1 MSSHRLVPRQSLPR
15 LLAAL
20 ALLVTTLI
28 VPLTQHDALAQDS
41 TDIRFAFWGDPAEQA
56 AYQAVVDAFE
66 IAHPEID
73 VTIDYTAGQGDYY
86 RKIASDFAAGAPPDV
101 YLTNYRQF
109 GQYAGA
115 GGLAPI
121 QPYIDNSIQISESDY
136 YPLSLDAFRFGDAGE
151 LYCLPQNISSL
162 VVYYNEDMFE
172 AAGVP
177 LPTDGWSWDEFIS
190 AAQALTQ
197 DTDGDGSVDQ
207 YGVVVEPSMY
217 RMVSFIWG
225 AGGEVVDD
233 LDHPTT
239 LTIDTPEALAGL
251 EKFISLGVSG
261 YNVVPSEEEVTAEA
275 DQDRFMRGGAG
286 MYIQS
291 RRPVPTLR
299 EIEGFDWN
307 VVSLPVIDQPA
318 TVLHSDAFCM
328 SDASADADA
337 AWTFIEFAGS
347 EQGQTLMAGTG
358 RTVPSMISVSQ
369 SDVFLEG
376 IPAGNSTTS
385 TEASAVASPAVVT
398 SLPPENS
405 QVYLD
410 NIQIMQRLPSIS
422 TWVEVEDAFNAEFDR
437 SLYIEDFDIAAA
449 AEAAI
454 ATSQDAFDRANQC
467 PTGRCLKPR
476 IPFNMGGF

>member
-1 MSSHRLVPRQSLPR
+1 MDAHRFVCRHSLPR

-20 ALLVTTLI
+20 ALLLTTLV
-28 VPLTQHDALAQDS
+28 VPIAHQQVLAQDA
-41 TDIRFAFWGDPAEQA
+41 TNIRFAFWGDTAEQA
-56 AYQAVVDAFE
+56 AYQSVVDAFE
-66 IAHPEID
+66 IAHPDID
-73 VTIDYTAGQGDYY
+73 VTVDYTPGQGDYY
-86 RKIASDFAAGAPPDV
+86 RKIASDFAAGDAPDV

-121 QPYIDNSIQISESDY
+121 QSYLDTSTQLSESDY
-136 YPLSLDAFRFGDAGE
+136 YGLSLDAFRFGGDNE

-162 VVYYNEDMFE
+162 VVYYNEDMFA

-177 LPTDGWSWDEFIS
+177 LPVDGWNWDTFVA

-197 DTDGDGSVDQ
+197 DTDGDGTIDQ

-225 AGGEVVDD
+225 ADGEVVDD

-239 LTIDTPEALAGL
+239 LTIDSPAAIDGL
-251 EKFISLGVSG
+251 SKFISLGVDG
-261 YNVVPSEEEVTAEA
+261 YNVVPPEAEVAAES

-307 VVSLPVIDQPA
+307 VVSLPTLNQPA

-328 SDASADADA
+328 AASAENQDAV
-337 AWTFIEFAGS
+337 WTFIEFAGS
-347 EQGQTLMAGTG
+347 AQGQTLLAETG
-358 RTVPSMISVSQ
+358 RTVPSMISVSE
-369 SDVFLEG
+369 SDVFLKG
-376 IPAGNSTTS
+376 IPAS
-385 TEASAVASPAVVT
+385 ASSGTPGASPEAVEA
-398 SLPPENS
+398 LPPANS

-410 NIQIMQRLPSIS
+410 NIENMHRLPSIS
-422 TWVEVEDAFNAEFDR
+422 TWVEIEDAFNAEFDR
-437 SLYIEDFDIAAA
+437 SFYIEGFDVQAA
-449 AEAAI
+449 AEAAT
-454 ATSQDAFDRANQC
+454 ANSQDAFDRASQC
-467 PTGRCLKPR
+467 PGGKCLKPR
-476 IPFNMGGF
+476 IPFNRGGF